1 MAIDENKDV
10 EHDNYLRL
18 IVMQRV
24 IQFNRQSA
32 NIIITGTC
40 NPIASVFRICVH
52 FEYVENS
59 WVGYRA
65 HKSIWAPDVAIGE

>member
-24 IQFNRQSA
+24 IQFNR
-32 NIIITGTC
+32 T
-40 NPIASVFRICVH
+40 IAIAPTLLLPTLATQFRVCSEFAYIL
-52 FEYVENS
+52 NT
-59 WVGYRA
+59 WKTAG
-65 HKSIWAPDVAIGE
+65 